1 MNIKKDFQ
9 SDSEMNANDAMDSSM
24 RYIFENFI
32 EPKESELTEDQAMM
46 LAVIGVTFKMIA
58 EKATAYENM
67 IAGEGENN
75 YKN

>member
-24 RYIFENFI
+24 GYIFENFI

>member
-24 RYIFENFI
+24 GYIFENFI

-75 YKN
+75 YRN

>member
-1 MNIKKDFQ
+1 MNIKEDFQ

-24 RYIFENFI
+24 GYIFENFI
-32 EPKESELTEDQAMM
+32 EPRESELTEDQAMM

-75 YKN
+75 YRN

>member
-1 MNIKKDFQ
+1 MNIKEDFQ
-9 SDSEMNANDAMDSSM
+9 SDSPINANDAMDSSM
-24 RYIFENFI
+24 GYIFENFI
-32 EPKESELTEDQAMM
+32 EPRESELTEDQAMM

-75 YKN
+75 YRN

>member
-24 RYIFENFI
+24 GYIFENFI
-32 EPKESELTEDQAMM
+32 EPRESELTEDQAMM

-75 YKN
+75 YRN

>member
-24 RYIFENFI
+24 GYILENFI

-75 YKN
+75 YRN